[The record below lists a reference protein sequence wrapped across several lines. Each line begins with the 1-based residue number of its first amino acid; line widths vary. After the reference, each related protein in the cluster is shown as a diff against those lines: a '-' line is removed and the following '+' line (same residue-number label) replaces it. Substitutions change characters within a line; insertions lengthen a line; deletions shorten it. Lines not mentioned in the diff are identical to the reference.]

1 MAFSQ
6 SSYELVVVNSST
18 LGYRQYEIR
27 KKALIYDKLSIY
39 DITIDAPP
47 PRFAASILGGKR
59 GGHGGVSASLSSARH
74 RSPRVLLLPPPPP
87 PPLLALSKSSPRPIT
102 DDEIREKKNA
112 CYADI
117 ESGLWGWKCRASV
130 IAKENCALLCL
141 SPRCYELI
149 YEDDPLEEGEKD
161 FVRGQEYKYCM
172 HKLSMGDSLDGVK
185 GAFNF

>member
-1 MAFSQ
+1 MKESINLRQIKHLRYYRRRAAAALRRFDPRRKREEAMAASPP
-6 SSYELVVVNSST
+6 
-18 LGYRQYEIR
+18 
-27 KKALIYDKLSIY
+27 LS
-39 DITIDAPP
+39 P
-47 PRFAASILGGKR
+47 PRVI
-59 GGHGGVSASLSSARH
+59 ARH
-74 RSPRVLLLPPPPP
+74 VSFFFLLLLLLLL
-87 PPLLALSKSSPRPIT
+87 PLLALSKSSPRPIT